1 MCLFSTFNI
10 FINNPQQNMMS
21 DRVMVGGGQSGNE
34 LCKER
39 LIGKVGGPFLDMRQ
53 CRTAAG
59 AQTRDAGTQEIERHM
74 GNSSTGPALRTKRE
88 NINSNIKYLDSDNQ
102 HQ

>member
-1 MCLFSTFNI
+1 
-10 FINNPQQNMMS
+10 MS

-88 NINSNIKYLDSDNQ
+88 NINSNIRYPASINYILMNF
-102 HQ
+102 

>member
-1 MCLFSTFNI
+1 
-10 FINNPQQNMMS
+10 MS
-21 DRVMVGGGQSGNE
+21 DHVMVGGGQSGNE

-39 LIGKVGGPFLDMRQ
+39 LIGKVSGPFLDVRQ
-53 CRTAAG
+53 RRTAAEP
-59 AQTRDAGTQEIERHM
+59 QTWDAGTQEIERHM

-88 NINSNIKYLDSDNQ
+88 NINSNVRYLDSDNQ